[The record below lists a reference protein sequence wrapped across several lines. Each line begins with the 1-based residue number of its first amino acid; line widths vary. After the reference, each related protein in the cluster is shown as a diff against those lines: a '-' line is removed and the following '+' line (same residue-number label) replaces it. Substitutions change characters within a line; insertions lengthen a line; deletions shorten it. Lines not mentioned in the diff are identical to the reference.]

1 MGKMKFYLLLPMIA
15 ILAFGSVSFAQSF
28 DKEALKAEIRAEL
41 KAELKQELMA
51 ELRSETKADVQAAT
65 LGMRDVIKA
74 DFRDEIRSEIMQEE
88 VRSTVAECL
97 AGDGCGDILGG
108 LFKGTTVS
116 GFVDTMFSYNLRQHG
131 EATSENNGDIGGLN
145 FIGENDD
152 NSFVL
157 NSFAMWF
164 DKEATDEHPIGW
176 QAHLYFGEIAKRIT
190 FIGEG
195 AGRTGGDGDSLW
207 PRYPGIAG
215 DTPLGDIGGDSA
227 AIRSGTDD
235 TARNDIV
242 TIATAN
248 ITWNAPVFGK
258 KIPITMGKM
267 YTWIGYELVEN
278 IGNPNYSHAATY
290 NNGIP
295 FTHMGIKFDV
305 SEFLPSDKWGL
316 SLYYVNGWDSFIDN
330 NESKSY
336 GAYLSYAPNDDFFIS
351 LAGIYGNE
359 GWNTRK
365 GATAVA
371 PTDFDPSSRNN
382 GGATMMADVVIT
394 YALPQIEK
402 LSLGAN
408 FDYGYIEDFVGH
420 AGFGNPDPVDGFV
433 GGVLGYDVPMGPVTG
448 TSGAHW
454 WAAVGY
460 AMYDFTDNQMGAFR
474 AEYFDDTDGARFF
487 GISFWTLT
495 YTHNITIA
503 DNLLLRPEV
512 RYNKYNTPD
521 GEEIVHGDKGNTA
534 DDEVILTFGAEY
546 VF

>member
-1 MGKMKFYLLLPMIA
+1 
-15 ILAFGSVSFAQSF
+15 
-28 DKEALKAEIRAEL
+28 
-41 KAELKQELMA
+41 
-51 ELRSETKADVQAAT
+51 
-65 LGMRDVIKA
+65 
-74 DFRDEIRSEIMQEE
+74 
-88 VRSTVAECL
+88 
-97 AGDGCGDILGG
+97 
-108 LFKGTTVS
+108 
-116 GFVDTMFSYNLRQHG
+116 
-131 EATSENNGDIGGLN
+131 
-145 FIGENDD
+145 
-152 NSFVL
+152 
-157 NSFAMWF
+157 
-164 DKEATDEHPIGW
+164 
-176 QAHLYFGEIAKRIT
+176 
-190 FIGEG
+190 
-195 AGRTGGDGDSLW
+195 
-207 PRYPGIAG
+207 
-215 DTPLGDIGGDSA
+215 
-227 AIRSGTDD
+227 
-235 TARNDIV
+235 
-242 TIATAN
+242 
-248 ITWNAPVFGK
+248 
-258 KIPITMGKM
+258 M

-295 FTHMGIKFDV
+295 FTHMGLKFDV

-351 LAGIYGNE
+351 IGAIYGNE
-359 GWNTRK
+359 GWNTRS
-365 GATAVA
+365 GAAVTD
-371 PTDFDPSSRNN
+371 PTGFDPASRNN
-382 GGATMMADVVIT
+382 GGATMMYDIVIT
-394 YALPQIEK
+394 YALPQVEK
-402 LSLGAN
+402 LSLGFN
-408 FDYGYIEDFVGH
+408 WDHGYIQDFVGH
-420 AGFGNPDPVDGFV
+420 DTATLVNVQEKHWKDPEYEIQYTGLVN
-433 GGVLGYDVPMGPVTG
+433 G